1 MVGGKHRVSEPVAQ
15 QRVGNA
21 LYANTRLSIIQ
32 REAVAVIV
40 ITAELPNELFGA
52 AELLVIHTRRISHC
66 RTPSYSPCAVHRPPK
81 ERWHHRFSR
90 SFRSSSL
97 SAGRGHFSKALGL
110 PLLLHILEQVGRA
123 VAGLRLLLLL
133 GAFITLVYLALAVF
147 RLLVLP
153 AYRIFA
159 SRQSAP
165 DWRAWRGSAPDG
177 RKIPAARIRHGLPA
191 ARARNHRRGRPSA
204 VQRILRNV
212 VPARQHGGD

>member
-1 MVGGKHRVSEPVAQ
+1 MFTLSFGVLLSPFLLGAGGAIFGAVGGRIDRLAADGAAFFRSFPNYVGQQLMVGGKHRVSEPVAQ

-40 ITAELPNELFGA
+40 ITAELPNELLGA

-97 SAGRGHFSKALGL
+97 SAGRGHFPKAQRQG
-110 PLLLHILEQVGRA
+110 IL
-123 VAGLRLLLLL
+123 
-133 GAFITLVYLALAVF
+133 
-147 RLLVLP
+147 
-153 AYRIFA
+153 
-159 SRQSAP
+159 SAP
-165 DWRAWRGSAPDG
+165 FSWR
-177 RKIPAARIRHGLPA
+177 
-191 ARARNHRRGRPSA
+191 
-204 VQRILRNV
+204 
-212 VPARQHGGD
+212 